1 MRIHFGE
8 HQIVQIAPAY
18 KPYMATLTGTREH
31 MGAENALL
39 KGVRVCRVNADL
51 HPKIASKWQRMTL
64 KLLRIIGF
72 QMEMLSLG
80 GLGISSACIYKKQ
93 YVRVMVNQD
102 RTREMGDQFLQL
114 YKQKW
119 DEQDFDEVKSPHSR
133 ASGSPRTSR
142 AGSVQGSWVHV
153 EPPPS
158 PQPKEPVYEE
168 TPYPTDNP
176 KCYCNMSTVL
186 HRCRREG
193 NNFLRRFHRCQKAI
207 GLQCDFFMWLPDC
220 DQDQW
225 TSHGHVETPR
235 RRTAF
240 PSSSPKSS
248 SPHKNGVRA

>member
-1 MRIHFGE
+1 
-8 HQIVQIAPAY
+8 
-18 KPYMATLTGTREH
+18 

-39 KGVRVCRVNADL
+39 KGGRVCRVNADL
-51 HPKIASKWQRMTL
+51 YPKIASKWQRMTL

-72 QMEMLSLG
+72 QMEMLLLG
-80 GLGISSACIYKKQ
+80 GLGISSACIYKRQ

-142 AGSVQGSWVHV
+142 TGSVQGSWVHV

-168 TPYPTDNP
+168 TQPEI
-176 KCYCNMSTVL
+176 KCHCNMNAVIYRT
-186 HRCRREG
+186 RKEG
-193 NNFLRRFHRCQKAI
+193 EHYNRLFYRCQKDRRF
-207 GLQCDFFMWLPDC
+207 QCTFFKWLRNI
-220 DQDQW
+220 DQDLWIDQ
-225 TSHGHVETPR
+225 GHVETPPR
-235 RRTAF
+235 PTTF
-240 PSSSPKSS
+240 TSFSPKSS

>member
-1 MRIHFGE
+1 
-8 HQIVQIAPAY
+8 
-18 KPYMATLTGTREH
+18 

-51 HPKIASKWQRMTL
+51 YPKIASKWQRMTL

-80 GLGISSACIYKKQ
+80 GLGISSACIYKRQ

-119 DEQDFDEVKSPHSR
+119 DEQDFVEVKSSHSR

-168 TPYPTDNP
+168 TPQPTDHP
-176 KCYCNMSTVL
+176 KCKCNMSAVL
-186 HRCRREG
+186 LRCRKAG
-193 NNFLRRFHRCQKAI
+193 PNFNRLFYRCQKDRE
-207 GLQCDFFMWLPDC
+207 LQCTFFKWLRDI
-220 DQDQW
+220 DQDLW
-225 TSHGHVETPR
+225 TGQGHVETPPR
-235 RRTAF
+235 PTAF
-240 PSSSPKSS
+240 PGSSSKSS
-248 SPHKNGVRA
+248 LPHKNGVRA